1 MREVTVTDLRA
12 GLAHHLDAASRG
24 EPVTILRDG
33 QPVAVLL
40 RPEDAAWAL
49 GLARLFKDRLPP
61 FTQHRLNEWAARI
74 VAPEALAAVL
84 AAC

>member
-1 MREVTVTDLRA
+1 MQVTVTELRA
-12 GLAHHLDAASRG
+12 GLARYLDAAAGG

-40 RPEDAAWAL
+40 RPDDASWAL
-49 GLARLFKDRLPP
+49 GLAKLFKDRLPP
-61 FTQHRLNEWAARI
+61 FTQDRLNEWAGSI
-74 VAPEALAAVL
+74 VSPEALAAVL